1 MAVCA
6 QKHVFQEDS
15 LTHPINPEVAAC
27 RVPVFGLRFLLSV
40 STVFRANL
48 ASGPLIFLALYLGQ
62 GHERARNVT
71 SLILVSLDF
80 QGGRDHVTHKFK
92 GLQRESAHASGTIGK
107 PSTRSTR

>member
-27 RVPVFGLRFLLSV
+27 QVPVFGLRFLLSV

-62 GHERARNVT
+62 GRLGAQNVRV
-71 SLILVSLDF
+71 LF
-80 QGGRDHVTHKFK
+80 
-92 GLQRESAHASGTIGK
+92 
-107 PSTRSTR
+107 